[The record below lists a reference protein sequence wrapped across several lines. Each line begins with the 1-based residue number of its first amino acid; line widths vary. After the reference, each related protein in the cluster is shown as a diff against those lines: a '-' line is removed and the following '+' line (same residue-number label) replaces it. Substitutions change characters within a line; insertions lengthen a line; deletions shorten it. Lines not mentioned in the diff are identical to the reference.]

1 MKIGDLFEGLADI
14 ESDILEA
21 IAKVRKE
28 KNITAFAFN
37 PAGAFVADE
46 LSDMGYPD
54 VARQYKSW
62 YINSANK
69 GFKGVECPWGDA
81 VCETSMSLYKY
92 ARNMTKNVKM
102 DQGDLGS

>member
-1 MKIGDLFEGLADI
+1 MKIEDLFEGLEDI
-14 ESDILEA
+14 DSDILEA

-28 KNITAFAFN
+28 KGFSAFVSN

-69 GFKGVECPWGDA
+69 GFKSVECPWGDK
-81 VCETSMSLYKY
+81 VCNASIELYKY
-92 ARNMTKNVKM
+92 SRNMTKDVKM